1 MVDYSGAKI
10 QLSKGQI
17 QKLKKAIEDVSETS
31 IKLSSSVVDEILEGN
46 GNSLLYLT
54 KTQINRIEKVGAKG
68 NGMVLK
74 LSRAQIK
81 YLRKKLKEKADGLTE
96 DELRQEGGVNPL
108 FLAAVPTLVNK
119 GLEIL
124 GLGQDA
130 VDVPTVSEKDAEK
143 YNSEG
148 GVSLNTDSAPETPQA
163 AGASVSGVS
172 DTTDTTETP
181 SGTTAISLDK
191 LLKENGLK
199 VVREAPA
206 SGTAKKNN

>member
-1 MVDYSGAKI
+1 MVDYSGVKI

-17 QKLKKAIEDVSETS
+17 KKLKKAIEDVSETS
-31 IKLSSSVVDEILEGN
+31 IKLSNSVVDEILEGN

-74 LSRAQIK
+74 LSQAQIK

-130 VDVPTVSEKDAEK
+130 VDVPTVSEKDASGAEKHREK

-163 AGASVSGVS
+163 AGASVGGAS
-172 DTTDTTETP
+172 DTTETP
-181 SGTTAISLDK
+181 PGTTAISLDK

-199 VVREAPA
+199 VV
-206 SGTAKKNN
+206 TAKK

>member
-1 MVDYSGAKI
+1 MVDYSGVKI

-17 QKLKKAIEDVSETS
+17 KKLKKAIEDVSETS
-31 IKLSSSVVDEILEGN
+31 IKLSNSVVDEILEGN

-74 LSRAQIK
+74 LSQAQIK

-172 DTTDTTETP
+172 GVSDTTDTTETP

-199 VVREAPA
+199 VV
-206 SGTAKKNN
+206 TAKK

>member
-31 IKLSSSVVDEILEGN
+31 IKLSNSVVDEILEGN

-163 AGASVSGVS
+163 AGASVGGAS
-172 DTTDTTETP
+172 DTTETP
-181 SGTTAISLDK
+181 PGTTAISLDK

-199 VVREAPA
+199 VV
-206 SGTAKKNN
+206 TAKK

>member
-1 MVDYSGAKI
+1 MVDYSGVKI

-17 QKLKKAIEDVSETS
+17 KKLKKAIEDVSETS
-31 IKLSSSVVDEILEGN
+31 IKLSNSVVDEILEGN

-74 LSRAQIK
+74 LSQAQIK

-96 DELRQEGGVNPL
+96 DEIRQEGGVNPL

-163 AGASVSGVS
+163 AGASVGGAS
-172 DTTDTTETP
+172 DTTETP
-181 SGTTAISLDK
+181 PGTTAISLDK

-199 VVREAPA
+199 VV
-206 SGTAKKNN
+206 TAKK